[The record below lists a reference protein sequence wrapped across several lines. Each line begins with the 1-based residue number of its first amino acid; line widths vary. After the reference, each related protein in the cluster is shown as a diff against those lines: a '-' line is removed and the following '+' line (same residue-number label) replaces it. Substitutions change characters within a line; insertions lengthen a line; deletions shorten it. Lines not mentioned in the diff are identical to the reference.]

1 VEIERILHK
10 HGIPHVE
17 GQVRISECRDQH
29 PLVFDFRINKR
40 AFIEYQGEQHFLSV
54 KQWGGEDGLQD
65 RKKKDEIKRQYCEDR
80 GYPLLLISHS
90 QFDSIE
96 ERIVNFVNK
105 HNLLARGAVV

>member
-1 VEIERILHK
+1 M
-10 HGIPHVE
+10 PD
-17 GQVRISECRDQH
+17 CRDVG
-29 PLVFDFRINKR
+29 LLKFDFGINKH
-40 AFIEYQGEQHFLSV
+40 AFIEYQGSQHFLAI

-96 ERIVNFVNK
+96 ERIGIFANK
-105 HNLLARGAVV
+105 HDLLAKAATA